1 MKQKIEELFNL
12 VSNLE
17 TNEEIKN
24 YFLEKIWNEDFS
36 EEFFD
41 ELEKFLGEDISN
53 KEKEIWEIWEK
64 IFEEEKKFS
73 DEQEKNFEAKKNLL
87 DSHRAWLKE
96 IYQEANQWISE
107 IEWEI
112 DQKVEE
118 ISDEIEDD
126 EIENIKQ
133 NLSNN

>member
-12 VSNLE
+12 VSNLDID
-17 TNEEIKN
+17 EEIKN

-41 ELEKFLGEDISN
+41 ELEKFLGEDINN

-64 IFEEEKKFS
+64 IFEEEENLFN
-73 DEQEKNFEAKKNLL
+73 EQEKNFEDKKNLL

-96 IYQEANQWISE
+96 VYQEANRWISE

-112 DQKVEE
+112 DEKVEG
-118 ISDEIEDD
+118 ISDDIDKD
-126 EIENIKQ
+126 AIDAIKIS
-133 NLSNN
+133 L